1 MPYFPEFSTD
11 FKGKEAPGIGT
22 YNPSVDL
29 VKDKNPEL
37 SVPGSDRF
45 LFEPK
50 AMQ

>member
-22 YNPSVDL
+22 YNPSVEP
-29 VKDKNPEL
+29 VKEKIPEL

-45 LFEPK
+45 SIEPK
-50 AMQ
+50 AIQ